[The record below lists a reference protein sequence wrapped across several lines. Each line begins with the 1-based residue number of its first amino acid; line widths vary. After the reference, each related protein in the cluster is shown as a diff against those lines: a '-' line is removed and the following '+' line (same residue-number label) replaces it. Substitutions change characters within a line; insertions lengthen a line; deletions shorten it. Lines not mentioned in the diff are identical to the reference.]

1 MRSQL
6 AVICLCL
13 TGCGVFDAPTI
24 TPDRE
29 TVTITM
35 TVTEDMPEN
44 MNGRAWA
51 YGDNCVVEVRRS
63 IFPACVSHEV
73 AHCFGWR
80 HQEQYNSTYCKE

>member
-1 MRSQL
+1 MRAL
-6 AVICLCL
+6 IGL
-13 TGCGVFDAPTI
+13 TLFLSGCGVFDAPRI

-44 MNGRAWA
+44 TNGRAWA
-51 YGDNCVVEVRRS
+51 YGDNCVVEVRKS
-63 IFPACVSHEV
+63 IFPDCVSHEV

-80 HQEQYNSTYCKE
+80 HQEKYNSTYCKE